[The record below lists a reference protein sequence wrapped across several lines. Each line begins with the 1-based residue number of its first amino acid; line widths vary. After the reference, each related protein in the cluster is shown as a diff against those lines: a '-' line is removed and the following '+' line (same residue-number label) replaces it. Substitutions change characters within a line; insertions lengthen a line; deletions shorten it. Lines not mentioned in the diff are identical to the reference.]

1 MVNKCVFTESDS
13 NLSFIGNWD
22 TGPLPTE
29 RLEILRVKETGQV
42 PKEKGDHSS
51 DDKDGNMIITS

>member
-1 MVNKCVFTESDS
+1 MVNKCVLAESDS

-29 RLEILRVKETGQV
+29 RLEILRVKKRNRYQ
-42 PKEKGDHSS
+42 EKGDHSS